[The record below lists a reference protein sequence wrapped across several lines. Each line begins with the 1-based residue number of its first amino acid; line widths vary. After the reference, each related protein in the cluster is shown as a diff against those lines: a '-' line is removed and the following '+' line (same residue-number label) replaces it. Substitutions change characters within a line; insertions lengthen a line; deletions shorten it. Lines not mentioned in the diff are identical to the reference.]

1 MCSPCTFS
9 TLLFVRP
16 SPDHYTFHASAI
28 VLFHLTV
35 RFLLISSAVQY
46 VKHPGQNWNYLSK
59 VWLDDPTA
67 FISQLKLKFSKQSI
81 Y

>member
-1 MCSPCTFS
+1 MH
-9 TLLFVRP
+9 R
-16 SPDHYTFHASAI
+16 I
-28 VLFHLTV
+28 VLFQLTV

-46 VKHPGQNWNYLSK
+46 VKHPGQNWVLNYLSK
-59 VWLDDPTA
+59 VWLDDTTA